1 MQKGQKTRERI
12 IEAALAA
19 AMCRGLE
26 GISIGAL
33 AKETGLSKSGLFRHF
48 GSKEALQIAVI
59 KRVTDRFGDDVIRPA
74 LNESGGVERLRSLF
88 THYLNWLARNGNDAG
103 DGFHPGCPF
112 FAIASDNALLAGP
125 VRIFIATQTQRLR
138 ETVERMAWKAVDE
151 GTFREDLDVSRF
163 AFTLI
168 SLIFG
173 FNFFRRILDDP
184 AFAARAVDA
193 FEDLLADA
201 AVRSVPPS
209 VNGEKCE

>member
-19 AMCRGLE
+19 ATHRGLE

-48 GSKEALQIAVI
+48 GSKEALQIAVVQ
-59 KRVTDRFGDDVIRPA
+59 RMTDRFGDIVIRPA
-74 LNESGGVERLRSLF
+74 LNETSGVKRLRSLF
-88 THYLNWLARNGNDAG
+88 AHYSDWLASSEGDER

-112 FAIASDNALLAGP
+112 FAMASDNALLAGP
-125 VRIFIATQTQRLR
+125 VRIFIAAQTQRLR

-163 AFTLI
+163 AFALI

-173 FNFFRRILDDP
+173 FNFFRRIHDDSSY
-184 AFAARAVDA
+184 AVWAADA
-193 FEDLLADA
+193 FEDLLRDA
-201 AVRSVPPS
+201 ARRPAMASD
-209 VNGEKCE
+209 NGE